1 MKLELYYYDQ
11 CPFCAMVLRKIQ
23 ELSLSKFITFKNT
36 LESNEAR
43 EFHMQTTGR
52 STVPCLYINDKPL
65 FESRDILI
73 WLEENASSISKE
85 V

>member
-23 ELSLSKFITFKNT
+23 ELSLSKYITFKNI
-36 LESNEAR
+36 LESSDAR
-43 EFHMQTTGR
+43 DFHQKTTGR
-52 STVPCLYINDKPL
+52 STVPCLYIDDKPL

-73 WLEENASSISKE
+73 WLEENSSLIAKD
-85 V
+85 